1 MPRQSKPRDWG
12 IPGRTRTTHVTA
24 PSKMGTL
31 NLNCSCARCREAWR
45 VAHLRYM
52 RKGDNLRK
60 HAERQQLAR
69 GTERQYEYEPR
80 LNARKDLEE

>member
-1 MPRQSKPRDWG
+1 MPRQSKPRDWDFWSN
-12 IPGRTRTTHVTA
+12 PDDPRH
-24 PSKMGTL
+24 GTVNGYS
-31 NLNCSCARCREAWR
+31 NLNCSCALCREAWR